1 MEHDVALIPT
11 LAGGLAAALAFGL
24 LANRLKL
31 SPIVGYLLAGIA
43 VGPFTPGFV
52 AQAKLASE
60 LAEVGVI
67 LLMFGVGLS
76 FHLSELLAVRKTAI
90 PGALAG
96 ASTATL
102 LGLGVAKMF
111 GFSTAASV
119 LFGLT
124 ICATSTVVLL
134 RVLADRNE
142 MQTPGAHVA
151 IGWLVVEDLIAIL
164 ALVLIPVFLGPKGE
178 HSGSVGMTVA
188 IAVGKVALLVVL
200 VLVAGSRAIP
210 WLLERVAKTRS
221 RELFTLTVL
230 VVALGVAVVA
240 AQVFGASMALG
251 AFLGGMVVGQSE
263 FGARAASEALPM
275 RDAFAVLFFVSI
287 GMLFDPRQL
296 WAVAPLALAT
306 LAVVF
311 VGKPLVAFAVMRL
324 LKYPNAVAVVVA
336 AALAQI
342 GEFSFIVATV
352 GRDLNI
358 LPDSATQVLVAVAMV
373 SITASP
379 FLVAWAHRLA
389 RKLDGAVATVATA
402 SFHDVDASHYRAIV
416 VGGGPVGRT
425 LVRVLRDNGI
435 VPSVIELNHA
445 TVVALGK
452 EGIRATYGDASQP
465 SILEA
470 AGVRDAHGLVFAA
483 SGSPATDVV
492 RAALALNPKLR
503 VLARATYASEIAA
516 TEAAGAQV
524 VVAAEV
530 EVALAMAENLLEALG
545 ATPEQLDHARD
556 RARRT
561 LHPAAAS

>member
-1 MEHDVALIPT
+1 MEHDAALIPT
-11 LAGGLAAALAFGL
+11 LAGGLAAALVFGL

-31 SPIVGYLLAGIA
+31 SPIVGYLIAGIA

-67 LLMFGVGLS
+67 LLMFGVGLN
-76 FHLSELLAVRKTAI
+76 FHLSELLAVRKIAI

-96 ASTATL
+96 ASTATV

-142 MQTPGAHVA
+142 MQTPAAHVA
-151 IGWLVVEDLIAIL
+151 VGWLVVEDLIAIL
-164 ALVLIPVFLGPKGE
+164 SLVLIPVFFAPRGE
-178 HSGSVGMTVA
+178 DTASLGMTVA

-275 RDAFAVLFFVSI
+275 RDAF
-287 GMLFDPRQL
+287 
-296 WAVAPLALAT
+296 
-306 LAVVF
+306 
-311 VGKPLVAFAVMRL
+311 
-324 LKYPNAVAVVVA
+324 
-336 AALAQI
+336 
-342 GEFSFIVATV
+342 
-352 GRDLNI
+352 
-358 LPDSATQVLVAVAMV
+358 
-373 SITASP
+373 
-379 FLVAWAHRLA
+379 
-389 RKLDGAVATVATA
+389 
-402 SFHDVDASHYRAIV
+402 
-416 VGGGPVGRT
+416 
-425 LVRVLRDNGI
+425 
-435 VPSVIELNHA
+435 
-445 TVVALGK
+445 
-452 EGIRATYGDASQP
+452 
-465 SILEA
+465 
-470 AGVRDAHGLVFAA
+470 
-483 SGSPATDVV
+483 
-492 RAALALNPKLR
+492 
-503 VLARATYASEIAA
+503 
-516 TEAAGAQV
+516 
-524 VVAAEV
+524 
-530 EVALAMAENLLEALG
+530 
-545 ATPEQLDHARD
+545 
-556 RARRT
+556 
-561 LHPAAAS
+561 

>member
-1 MEHDVALIPT
+1 
-11 LAGGLAAALAFGL
+11 
-24 LANRLKL
+24 
-31 SPIVGYLLAGIA
+31 
-43 VGPFTPGFV
+43 
-52 AQAKLASE
+52 
-60 LAEVGVI
+60 
-67 LLMFGVGLS
+67 
-76 FHLSELLAVRKTAI
+76 
-90 PGALAG
+90 
-96 ASTATL
+96 
-102 LGLGVAKMF
+102 
-111 GFSTAASV
+111 
-119 LFGLT
+119 
-124 ICATSTVVLL
+124 
-134 RVLADRNE
+134 
-142 MQTPGAHVA
+142 
-151 IGWLVVEDLIAIL
+151 
-164 ALVLIPVFLGPKGE
+164 
-178 HSGSVGMTVA
+178 
-188 IAVGKVALLVVL
+188 
-200 VLVAGSRAIP
+200 
-210 WLLERVAKTRS
+210 
-221 RELFTLTVL
+221 
-230 VVALGVAVVA
+230 VA

-287 GMLFDPRQL
+287 GMLFDPHQL

-311 VGKPLVAFAVMRL
+311 VGKPLIAFAVMRL

-352 GRDLNI
+352 GRELKI

-389 RKLDGAVATVATA
+389 KKLDGAAAAGAMTA
-402 SFHDVDASHYRAIV
+402 IDDVDSSRYRVIV

-445 TVVALGK
+445 TVVALVK
-452 EGIRATYGDASQP
+452 EGVHAIYGDASQP

-470 AGVRDAHGLVFAA
+470 AGVKDAQGLVFAA

-492 RAALALNPKLR
+492 RVALALNPKLR
-503 VLARATYASEIAA
+503 VLARAAYASEIAA

-545 ATPEQLDHARD
+545 ATPEQLDHARE
-556 RARRT
+556 RARRL
-561 LHPAAAS
+561 LHPAPAS